1 MLEFAKDFFDREE
14 RNGFVIEPMMKHAW
28 AAQLEVLS
36 KIDQICKE
44 NDIKYFADWGTLLGA
59 VRHKGFIPWD
69 DDIDICMLRAD
80 LQKFYYVI
88 ENGEQDLK
96 CLNIYND
103 PDWGLHAV
111 RVVNTTSFFM
121 NRSKL
126 KEYHGFPFPVGVD
139 IFVIDYVPRDKELEE
154 EQYDILRTIN
164 QACNLKQEME
174 QYNITS
180 DEYIFRNLLL
190 HEFLKKISESCN
202 ISFFQENPTEQEL
215 YILYEEICGVYHDED
230 ADYLTQVACLGV
242 GMNYYISKEA
252 YSDSILMRFENTMI
266 PVPAGY
272 EELLE
277 KKYGPD
283 YMVPQNIAAGHDYPF
298 YDKLIEALAEER
310 NEKNID
316 AIKENI
322 YNTSIKYYRN
332 FLELKKKNGGKSFEV
347 HTEQDEWMLQK
358 EILIEIMR
366 LCKMHNL
373 KVYAVGATMMEAVSQ
388 GKECMTDEGIHL
400 AMMRADYIKF
410 LSVIPQELDA
420 LFDYRD
426 VHTNGDHEDM
436 RCFVMVDSFWL
447 DREQN
452 VVIDISVI
460 DAIENEI
467 EKANTR
473 KELVKALIKTA
484 ENVGTEPPYSE
495 TELAIVGEWENVL
508 GVKINA
514 KMNLR
519 NAILSTADLVAGSC
533 TAQTECVYLAADFQR
548 EIDLIYK
555 TKWFE
560 KSVELP
566 FRDISI
572 PVPIGYEKIMR
583 M

>member
-28 AAQLEVLS
+28 AAQLEVLF
-36 KIDQICKE
+36 KIDQICKG
-44 NDIKYFADWGTLLGA
+44 NDIKYFADWGTLLGV

-174 QYNITS
+174 QYDITS
-180 DEYIFRNLLL
+180 GEYISRNLLL
-190 HEFLKKISESCN
+190 QKFLKKISESCN
-202 ISFFQENPTEQEL
+202 ISFSQENPTEQEL
-215 YILYEEICGVYHDED
+215 YILYEEICGVYQDED
-230 ADYLTQVACLGV
+230 ADYLTQVDCLAV
-242 GMNYYISKEA
+242 RRDYYVSKEA
-252 YSDSILMRFENTMI
+252 YSDSILMKFENIMI
-266 PVPAGY
+266 PVPIGY

-332 FLELKKKNGGKSFEV
+332 FLELKEKYDGKSFEI
-347 HTEQDEWMLQK
+347 HTTQDEWMLQRDILN
-358 EILIEIMR
+358 EITR
-366 LCKMHNL
+366 LCTKHDL
-373 KVYAVGATMMEAVSQ
+373 KVFAIADTMIEAVSQ
-388 GKECMTDEGIHL
+388 GKECITDEGIHL
-400 AMMRADYIKF
+400 AMLRADYIKF

-420 LFDYRD
+420 LFDYSD

-460 DAIENEI
+460 DAVENEI

-495 TELAIVGEWENVL
+495 TELAIVREWETVL
-508 GVKINA
+508 GLSISTDD
-514 KMNLR
+514 NLR
-519 NAILSTADLVAGSC
+519 NAILATADYVAGSC
-533 TAQTECVYLAADFQR
+533 TAQTECVYLAADFQSGK
-548 EIDLIYK
+548 DSVYK
-555 TKWFE
+555 RQWFE
-560 KSVELP
+560 KIVELP
-566 FRDISI
+566 FRDSSI
-572 PVPIGYEKIMR
+572 PVPNGYVEIIKM
-583 M
+583 